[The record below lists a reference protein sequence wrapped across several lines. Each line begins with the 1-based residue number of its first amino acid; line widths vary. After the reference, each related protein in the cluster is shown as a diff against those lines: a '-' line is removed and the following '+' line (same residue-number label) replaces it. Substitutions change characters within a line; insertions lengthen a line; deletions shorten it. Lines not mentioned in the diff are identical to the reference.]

1 MDHLCYYRKCGTFVP
16 HESRDARSAKMS
28 IPERKQVLRNMMS
41 KTLKRIYHWLF
52 LKYLKLF
59 WLEGYMSDYIFCWCT
74 IAMHLIQTMYE

>member
-1 MDHLCYYRKCGTFVP
+1 
-16 HESRDARSAKMS
+16 
-28 IPERKQVLRNMMS
+28 MS